1 MTPKALPQPPPSPPP
16 PSLPRTLGEWVP
28 VPAWLAGDGQ
38 WQVPWPGK
46 DGGQSGRAVA
56 EDAMLHT
63 VVSVALTFSISQ
75 EAASLCW
82 VISPS
87 SCCFLLFQIIIIWKK
102 EKKKKKRKKP
112 CECQCENATVITSN
126 TQCLM
131 FCSILGMP
139 SEGLGKMRRSSRC
152 PWETDV
158 KTLCWVP
165 AGSLSVHG
173 PHRAAGGA
181 VGWVPQY
188 TRGHVDRQSLVMQI
202 RHDTWFGTSAV
213 RLGSSCSEGG
223 AWLPPAVYCE
233 GGLSSLIYTVVRD
246 TVYSVEWGAD
256 SKRGREDG
264 LSLRRW
270 THHLSTPFRVSV
282 ESVWAN
288 DREKLCESCSPVCL
302 CVMWESSIGVENLM
316 CILLVFTYVLY
327 YYHYHYDFVLAHFK
341 IFFDFFVCFTRT
353 SAPAFCNTMCKVL
366 HMDACQHPLNFL
378 SLRLWWVLF
387 PCKIGTVDSWKR
399 VYIQVLVPVIF
410 VFLSGSAGIVQSC
423 LAKWVSKQVTYAAK
437 VVELVLHERGGER
450 RENCQ
455 SLSFQFVWTVDLIVA
470 VQCWLVWSGGCVVCF
485 QWAFRSPSI
494 MCSLFGKSV
503 DIFPNHFPIL
513 RSVFDRQSCFS
524 FRTPRSIQEIILMTF
539 SLFCTFLLVVVD
551 NFFIS

>member
-1 MTPKALPQPPPSPPP
+1 MGGRRHKSLYTSKPIWCSGDTQSFTATTTFTT
-16 PSLPRTLGEWVP
+16 PSLPPLHPGGVSASASVACRGWTVAGALAWKGWRSVSQGSGWGCNVTHCGECGPYIQYLPGGGITLLGYLSFFMLFPP
-28 VPAWLAGDGQ
+28 VPNNNNL
-38 WQVPWPGK
+38 
-46 DGGQSGRAVA
+46 
-56 EDAMLHT
+56 
-63 VVSVALTFSISQ
+63 
-75 EAASLCW
+75 
-82 VISPS
+82 
-87 SCCFLLFQIIIIWKK
+87 KK
-102 EKKKKKRKKP
+102 RKEEKKRKKL

-152 PWETDV
+152 PWETDI
-158 KTLCWVP
+158 KTLCQVP

-233 GGLSSLIYTVVRD
+233 GGLSSLIYTVVCD

-288 DREKLCESCSPVCL
+288 DRDKLCESCSPVCVCVCDMGEFHWRGKPDVHIVGFYL
-302 CVMWESSIGVENLM
+302 CT
-316 CILLVFTYVLY
+316 LLLSLPLW
-327 YYHYHYDFVLAHFK
+327 FVLAHFK
-341 IFFDFFVCFTRT
+341 IFFEFFVCFTRT
-353 SAPAFCNTMCKVL
+353 SAPAFCNTVCKVL
-366 HMDACQHPLNFL
+366 HMDACQHPLNFCHSDCDECSFL
-378 SLRLWWVLF
+378 VRLEQL
-387 PCKIGTVDSWKR
+387 TV
-399 VYIQVLVPVIF
+399 
-410 VFLSGSAGIVQSC
+410 G
-423 LAKWVSKQVTYAAK
+423 
-437 VVELVLHERGGER
+437 
-450 RENCQ
+450 N
-455 SLSFQFVWTVDLIVA
+455 
-470 VQCWLVWSGGCVVCF
+470 VCIY
-485 QWAFRSPSI
+485 RY
-494 MCSLFGKSV
+494 
-503 DIFPNHFPIL
+503 
-513 RSVFDRQSCFS
+513 
-524 FRTPRSIQEIILMTF
+524 
-539 SLFCTFLLVVVD
+539 
-551 NFFIS
+551 